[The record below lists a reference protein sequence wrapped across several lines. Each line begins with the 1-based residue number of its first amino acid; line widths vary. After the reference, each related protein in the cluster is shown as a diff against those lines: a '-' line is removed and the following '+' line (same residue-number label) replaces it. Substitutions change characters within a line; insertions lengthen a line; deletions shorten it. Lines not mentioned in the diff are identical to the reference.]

1 VAGVAVCAS
10 PAAAQLRVVS
20 LNTYNNADNP
30 LPRSPWINTIL
41 SAIGSSVSND
51 PFMPG
56 STGIIKPIDVLAL
69 QEVDSAD
76 VTVRAYCDL
85 MNGMYPGADYRFDPT
100 DGATTGAGTQG
111 LVYNYNAVR
120 VIATTLVGNSSGSG
134 QPRQAQRYQ
143 LRPVGYGPDADLY
156 VYNSHYKAGNGDE
169 DPNLPLRRLVEANA
183 IRANAD
189 ALGPNKNLVYL
200 GDFNVYHDA
209 EPMFQKLIS
218 AGNGQA
224 LDPINQIGAWHAN
237 PAFKT
242 AFTQSPYSA
251 STASALGTGFTIG
264 ATGGMD
270 DRFDWQMITANL
282 NDGEGVAY
290 IPNSYQAFGNNG
302 TITMDRA
309 INWPGNTAQ
318 PQNVLDA
325 MAGVLDHV
333 PVVADYQLPARLGV
347 AGPTVPAQV
356 IVGASVSLNVTV
368 SNTAPVMYAVGADE
382 LDYSIITG
390 GAVSGSVNGTDAAL
404 GSGNTHA
411 VTLNTASAG
420 NKSGAILVTSSSQA
434 VANNSYVQDVNYA
447 VLDHAKPSFSGDS
460 EQLAASVDFGYV
472 PIGSALRSAAPAV
485 HNRAATQGFT
495 AGLDVDSI
503 NGTGDTARL
512 GLSAPT
518 ITNLAAGGSAAI
530 SATLNSAVAG
540 EFESTHTIA
549 TSDQNLPGSAAR
561 ANLVLNSTARVFS
574 VAHFPVSGFM
584 YLPSNEPLAVGG
596 PFSIAA
602 GVTLNKTGPGAMSV
616 SGPQNHGAG
625 ATLLISGGDVT
636 FNTDA
641 AGLAVTINPSASIV
655 FNVTQHLAGLS
666 ISGGNA
672 MLTAGVLDTASLTI
686 EAGGKL
692 DLAANKAIV
701 RAGNL
706 GTWNDSA
713 YTGLTGLIA
722 SGRNGGDWDGVGIVT
737 SDARATDNDL
747 TTLAIARAGDI
758 ARTSI
763 SGEPLDTDDVIIAL
777 TWGGDANLDGK
788 INVDDYG
795 RIDANVAS
803 SGSVFGYAAGD
814 FNFDGK
820 INVDDYG
827 IIDGNISRQGEPF
840 ATGGTSA
847 PLDSASAIPEPAS
860 LSLLALAGFAL
871 RRCRNDR
878 KDRKDRKG

>member
-1 VAGVAVCAS
+1 MAALTVCAS

-56 STGIIKPIDVLAL
+56 STGIAKPIDVLAL

-76 VTVRAYCDL
+76 VTVRAYRDL
-85 MNGMYPGADYRFDPT
+85 MNAMYPGSDYRFDPT
-100 DGATTGAGTQG
+100 EGATTGGGTQG

-120 VIATTLVGNSSGSG
+120 VIATTLVGGSSGGG
-134 QPRQAQRYQ
+134 QPRQALRYQ
-143 LRPVGYGPDADLY
+143 LRPVGYGPDADIYL
-156 VYNSHYKAGNGDE
+156 YNSHHKAGTAE
-169 DPNLPLRRLVEANA
+169 LDPNNPIRRNIEAVA
-183 IRANAD
+183 TRANAD
-189 ALGPNKNLVYL
+189 ALGPNRNIIYA
-200 GDFNVYHDA
+200 GDFNVYTSA
-209 EPMFQKLIS
+209 EAMFQTLTAS
-218 AGNGQA
+218 GNGQA
-224 LDPINQIGAWHAN
+224 IDPINQVGDWHGN
-237 PAFKT
+237 PTFLR

-264 ATGGMD
+264 AGGGMD

-282 NDGEGVAY
+282 NDGEGIAY

-347 AGPTVPAQV
+347 AGPTVPGQV

-368 SNTAPVMYAVGADE
+368 SNTAPVLYAVGADE

-404 GSGNTHA
+404 GSGNTHS
-411 VTLNTASAG
+411 VTINTASAG

-460 EQLAASVDFGYV
+460 EQLTAAVDFGYV
-472 PIGSALRSAAPAV
+472 PIGSALRSGALAV
-485 HNRAATQGFT
+485 HNRVAAEGFT

-503 NGTGDTARL
+503 NAAGDTARL

-518 ITNLAAGGSAAI
+518 ITNLAAGGSTAI

-540 EFESTHTIA
+540 DYQSTHTIA
-549 TSDQNLPGSAAR
+549 TSDQNLPGAVAR

-584 YLPSNEPLAVGG
+584 YLPTNEPLAVGG

-602 GVTLNKTGPGAMSV
+602 GVTLNKTGPGAMNV
-616 SGPQNHGAG
+616 SGTQNHGAG

-641 AGLAVTINPSASIV
+641 GGLNVAVNDASSIT
-655 FNVTQHLAGLS
+655 FNSTQHLSALS
-666 ISGGNA
+666 VTGGNA
-672 MLTAGVLDTASLTI
+672 TLAAGVLDTGSLTI
-686 EAGGKL
+686 EANGKL
-692 DLAANKAIV
+692 DLAGNKAII

-706 GTWNDSA
+706 GTWNGSA

-722 SGRNGGDWDGVGIVT
+722 SGRNGGNWAGVGIVT
-737 SDARATDNDL
+737 SDPRATDNGL
-747 TTLAIARAGDI
+747 ATLAIARAGDI
-758 ARTSI
+758 ARTSF
-763 SGEPLDTDDVIIAL
+763 SGEPLDTDDVIVAL

-840 ATGGTSA
+840 ATGASVA
-847 PLDSASAIPEPAS
+847 PDSLSAIPEPAAMS
-860 LSLLALAGFAL
+860 LFSLATLAMSRRRRDSRVRRADLL
-871 RRCRNDR
+871 R
-878 KDRKDRKG
+878 